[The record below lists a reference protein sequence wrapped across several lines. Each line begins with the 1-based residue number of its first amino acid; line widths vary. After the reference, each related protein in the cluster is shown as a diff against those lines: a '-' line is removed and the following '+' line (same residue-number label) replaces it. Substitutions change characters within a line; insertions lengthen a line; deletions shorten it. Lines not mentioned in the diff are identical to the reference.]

1 MGNFNYIDSL
11 HSSAGVTSQNTNVN
25 SSENVNSTS
34 SSGSIWDGY
43 SKTSAANVPQDGA
56 AAEKFIKEQEAA
68 SLGLKPTANGDYFFD
83 DKNGVYYL
91 WNSDKSSFKKAPNI
105 AKVCDNGNYAD
116 KKGVYYTPDGEKY
129 AVVKKGVV
137 YSDDATSGASKY
149 KQQLAFNRKYRCT
162 NNENIYYA
170 EDKNHNRVYYQYD
183 KDSFYFRKTA
193 INDVTANGWYTENGK
208 YFDKDGNE
216 VSKVR
221 FLAGKEFLEPLNDT
235 SNVYKSALD
244 GQYYSWNEEANK
256 FEYVK
261 NDGVLGDFKQGQTGD
276 CWLLA
281 AISAVSDNEKAKELV
296 KNAVTVNDDGSVDVY
311 FKGIDKTYKITADE
325 LSNRISADY
334 AAADPDVAAVELAME
349 KYRQGLLDTKLA
361 RGSVLNLTYAPKN
374 TESVLE
380 GGDSVQALQLLTGK
394 KAISISTDGDDK
406 MALNSVIQE
415 GKSFKAALK
424 EYADNP
430 NNVIVVSLKYG
441 VDENGNPKYHA
452 YAFDS
457 YDDENFYLVDP
468 HNTFAGPQPVK
479 KEEFFNEINGISVV
493 DLSSEDLDAPKIS
506 MIGQGRMVSFSEFLP
521 G

>member
-11 HSSAGVTSQNTNVN
+11 HSSAGVTSQTNVN
-25 SSENVNSTS
+25 SSRNVNSA
-34 SSGSIWDGY
+34 SSGTIWDGY
-43 SKTSAANVPQDGA
+43 SKASTGNAPQEGA

-68 SLGLKPTANGDYFFD
+68 KLGLKPTANGDYFFD
-83 DKNGVYYL
+83 EKTGVYYL
-91 WNSDKSSFKKAPNI
+91 WSSDKSSFKKAPNI

-137 YSDDATSGASKY
+137 SSDDAIAGASKY
-149 KQQLAFNRKYRCT
+149 KQQLAFNRKYRST
-162 NNENIYYA
+162 GNENIYYS
-170 EDKNHNRVYYQYD
+170 EDENHNKVYYQYD

-193 INDVTANGWYTENGK
+193 INDVSVSGLYSENGK

-221 FLAGKEFLEPLNDT
+221 FLADNEGLEPLNDT
-235 SNVYKSALD
+235 SDVYRNTAFGL
-244 GQYYSWNEEANK
+244 YYSWDEEANK
-256 FEYVK
+256 FEHVK

-311 FKGIDKTYKITADE
+311 FKGIDKTYKITGDE
-325 LSNRISADY
+325 LLNRISANY

-349 KYRQGLLDTKLA
+349 KYRQGLIDTKIA
-361 RGSVLNLTYAPKN
+361 RGSVLDLAYAPKN

-394 KAISISTDGDDK
+394 KAISISTDGNDK
-406 MALNSVIQE
+406 MAVNSVIQE

-430 NNVIVVSLKYG
+430 NNVIVVALKAG
-441 VDENGNPKYHA
+441 VDENGNPKFHA

-479 KEEFFNEINGISVV
+479 KEEFFNEVNGISVV
-493 DLSSEDLDAPKIS
+493 DLSSEDKEAPEIYLADQGKKI
-506 MIGQGRMVSFSEFLP
+506 SFSEFLP
-521 G
+521 D